1 MTVADRRAWGRSGAV
16 AKVEYFFNM
25 LVPGLDDIREHQPIV
40 PPLVVGW
47 VFVLISTVSLRPLML
62 SSLQGDQAA
71 LAQGMEVLMW
81 MLALAAPLIQLLKAG
96 LFAALA
102 WAVLVL
108 ANSSRR
114 IRPIFSVLL
123 YGEAILAAQGVLLA
137 LFLHYTTG
145 GSVAS
150 PDELQVSLGLA
161 AFVPASRPVLHA
173 VAQGFSV
180 VHLLWFTFLVMALG
194 RCDGPARRPSL
205 ALACFFWGVTL
216 SFAAAHAWIAF

>member
-16 AKVEYFFNM
+16 AKVKYFFNM

-71 LAQGMEVLMW
+71 LAQGMAVLMW

-123 YGEAILAAQGVLLA
+123 YGEAILAAQGES
-137 LFLHYTTG
+137 FPT
-145 GSVAS
+145 
-150 PDELQVSLGLA
+150 
-161 AFVPASRPVLHA
+161 
-173 VAQGFSV
+173 
-180 VHLLWFTFLVMALG
+180 
-194 RCDGPARRPSL
+194 RR
-205 ALACFFWGVTL
+205 
-216 SFAAAHAWIAF
+216 